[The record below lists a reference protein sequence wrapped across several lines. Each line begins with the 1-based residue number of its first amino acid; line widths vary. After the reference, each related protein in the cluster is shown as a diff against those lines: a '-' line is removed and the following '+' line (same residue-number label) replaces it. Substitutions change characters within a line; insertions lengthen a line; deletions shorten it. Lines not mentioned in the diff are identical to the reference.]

1 MAALFFKVNVMA
13 SMASA
18 NWQERGSGEKRGIQ
32 LQFINGASSITPTK
46 TTTIRLRDLYDP
58 KPQPPKAPV
67 RIRPPGPRTPTV
79 KEPISKPNVPSDPP
93 VKTIMRRRAQS
104 LPSSGDRKKELRSL
118 QVRFVDSLGLE
129 LEEVK
134 VFKVQEHPLI
144 PQHVMFRLLMSS
156 ELAFGRS
163 LELSLPYFKPCFPEN
178 MGAQSDFL
186 NRLCAQSVCLQ
197 QVVCS
202 EQGITGTIQVLNLAY
217 EKEVTVHYSFTN
229 WRTHTDTTAVWVS
242 SGNCGDCNSPETDT
256 FRFRL
261 PVPPFILEPGAILE
275 FAICYHVKGSDYWDN
290 NNGQNYKLSCH
301 SYKVTVPREC
311 EDSMLHFTWVSTWE
325 SSNTCTQI
333 RVTLKIQILAVF
345 PFTILSCNCMLVFS
359 LVIWVRI
366 FTLSNAIN
374 DTSTYWVII

>member
-1 MAALFFKVNVMA
+1 MA

-18 NWQERGSGEKRGIQ
+18 NWQERGSGEKRRIQ
-32 LQFINGASSITPTK
+32 LQFINGSSSITPTK

-67 RIRPPGPRTPTV
+67 QIRPPGPRTSTV
-79 KEPISKPNVPSDPP
+79 KEPVSKPSVPSDPQ

-118 QVRFVDSLGLE
+118 QVRFVDSLGLQ

-311 EDSMLHFTWVSTWE
+311 EDSMLHFT
-325 SSNTCTQI
+325 
-333 RVTLKIQILAVF
+333 
-345 PFTILSCNCMLVFS
+345 
-359 LVIWVRI
+359 
-366 FTLSNAIN
+366 
-374 DTSTYWVII
+374 